1 MNSVDLEQGTQ
12 QWRDAR
18 AGCVT
23 ASRICDVL
31 RKPRRGQKESTT
43 RKAYLAQIAL
53 ERMTGKPQEREFET
67 WDLRRG
73 KDLEPFAR
81 VEYEMKQEGTITTV
95 GFVEHPKIKFAGC
108 SPDGLVGKDGLCQ
121 IKAPRAHVHMDY
133 ILSGIVPIDYRQQML
148 FEMACT
154 GRRFNDFVSYN
165 QDMPYHLQLFVIRVH
180 RDQAEIAEIE
190 QEVMGFL
197 AEVESLIAKMPKAP
211 DSLGITDEDIAAVT
225 R

>member
-1 MNSVDLEQGTQ
+1 MNSADLEQGTQ

-31 RKPRRGQKESTT
+31 RKPRRGQKESAT

-53 ERMTGKPQEREFET
+53 ERMTGKPQEREFDS

-73 KDLEPFAR
+73 KELEPLAR
-81 VEYEMKQEGTITTV
+81 VEYEMKSEGVIQSV
-95 GFVEHPKIKFAGC
+95 GFVEHSRIKFAGC

-133 ILSGIVPIDYRQQML
+133 IMSGIVPIDYRPQML
-148 FEMACT
+148 FEMSVT
-154 GRRFNDFVSYN
+154 GRKWNDFVSYN
-165 QDMPYHLQLFVIRVH
+165 QDMPSHLQLFIFRLH
-180 RDQAEIAEIE
+180 RDDAEIAEIE
-190 QEVMGFL
+190 QEVVGFL
-197 AEVESLIAKMPKAP
+197 AEVEELIAKMPKAP
-211 DSLGITDEDIAAVT
+211 DPLEINDDDIAT
-225 R
+225 ITK

>member
-1 MNSVDLEQGTQ
+1 MTSADLEQGTQ

-18 AGCVT
+18 SGCVT

-31 RKPRRGQKESTT
+31 RKPRRGQKESAT

-67 WDLRRG
+67 WDLKRG
-73 KDLEPFAR
+73 KELEPFAR

-95 GFVEHPKIKFAGC
+95 GFVEHPRIKFAGC

-121 IKAPRAHVHMDY
+121 IKAPRPHVHMEY
-133 ILSGIVPIDYRQQML
+133 ILSGIVPVDYRQQML

-154 GRRFNDFVSYN
+154 GRKFNDFVSYN
-165 QDMPYHLQLFVIRVH
+165 QDMPEHLKLFISRLH
-180 RDQAEIAEIE
+180 RDEAEIAEVEIE
-190 QEVMGFL
+190 VVNFL
-197 AEVESLIAKMPKAP
+197 VEVEELIAKMPQAP
-211 DSLGITDEDIAAVT
+211 DPLEINDGDAPY
-225 R
+225 